1 VLFRSAGGSY
11 DLANLTTLCAA
22 HHQRGVHPDPRPGAG
37 PARLRDASWALPLGG
52 SSRNGY
58 PPGAV
63 RLASG
68 LLAIALVVPAAS
80 AEPETLTLDVLLHH
94 MASTRGV
101 VAEFREV
108 KTLALLAEPLESRG
122 TLYFQPPDRFVR
134 TTHEPAMT
142 RLALVGARM
151 QFEDATGT
159 SQLDLADDPVARQF
173 AANLMALWQ
182 GDRARLEALYR
193 LEFAAEEARWTLA
206 LVPRKPPLDRFIE
219 RIRLAGDGATMREM
233 ELLEVDGDRT
243 LTTFEKSEVDHAFEP
258 EEAQRVFGVK

>member
-1 VLFRSAGGSY
+1 M
-11 DLANLTTLCAA
+11 
-22 HHQRGVHPDPRPGAG
+22 
-37 PARLRDASWALPLGG
+37 RL
-52 SSRNGY
+52 
-58 PPGAV
+58 V
-63 RLASG
+63 SG
-68 LLAIALVVPAAS
+68 LLALAIVVSAAS
-80 AEPETLTLDVLLHH
+80 AEPDTLTLEVLLHH

-134 TTHEPAMT
+134 TTREPAAT

-173 AANLMALWQ
+173 ATNLMALWR
-182 GDRARLEALYR
+182 GDRAQLEALYR
-193 LEFAAEEARWTLA
+193 LEFAATEARWTLG
-206 LVPRKPPLDRFIE
+206 LVPRKPPLDRFIT

-233 ELLEVDGDRT
+233 ELFEVDGDRT
-243 LTTFEKSEVDHAFEP
+243 LTSFEKSDVDHAFGP
-258 EEAQRVFGVK
+258 EEAQRVFGVE